1 MQGWVLAFLAGAASA
16 LAAAEP
22 WPLAALVLA
31 SACAAVFLGCGR
43 WLVALGMGFA
53 CSTLLASRMLSA
65 DWPCARDREVVEVT
79 GVVAGPAIERSGRLD
94 FDLDVRT
101 GLAGVPTR
109 IRLSWYEP
117 SSGLLPG
124 ECWRMP
130 VRLRCRNGMANP
142 GAPDREL
149 DLLRQH
155 ISATG
160 TVASD
165 ARPERLAAAAAQPVE
180 RLRARISAAIESSV
194 PDSVSGAVL
203 KGLSVGVRGNIP
215 ERYWDAF
222 AATGLAHLIAISGLH
237 VTGCAA
243 FALVLF
249 RLACRFQPLGALR
262 ARILIETL
270 IVLGITAAYAALSG
284 ASLPALRTL
293 ALVAIIALLRLL
305 RRSMPLPQVLTI
317 AAFLQVAPD
326 PMALTSAGF
335 WLSYAAT
342 AALVAMLDAGRGWR
356 AQVIAFAH
364 AQAAVTAI
372 LAPVL
377 AATFGQVSLIAPLAN
392 AVAIPFFSVLL
403 LPAVLFATVV
413 ELAIPGAG
421 TPLWQGLAQAL
432 EPLWPGLVWLADRPL
447 ASAAPAAQPLILQA
461 GAALLMLAAVWLP
474 LAGLRIVAAAC
485 LIALLCGAPERP
497 AAPAWQLTVVDVG
510 QGLAAVVET
519 RRHVLVF
526 DTGPRWRGGAAA
538 ARVSLLPY
546 LRSRGIRRIDRL
558 IVSHA
563 DQDHAGGLELLQ
575 SALHVEHLLTG
586 PGFGRPGEFQECL
599 RGMRWEWDGVQ
610 FEVLHPRAEPLGS
623 DNDRSCAL
631 RVASPAGTAL
641 LLADPEQS
649 AEAELVSSALA
660 SDVVLVPHHGSR
672 TSSTP
677 ALVDAASAR
686 LGIASAGFGNRWGMP
701 VAEVVGRWRTAGTTV
716 LSTAEE
722 GAITIRFP
730 PSPGPMQIETE
741 RAGRRHWW
749 RRRGAH

>member
-1 MQGWVLAFLAGAASA
+1 MPGWILAFLAGAALA

-31 SACAAVFLGCGR
+31 SAFAAACAGCGR
-43 WLVALGMGFA
+43 WIIALGAGFA
-53 CSTLLASRMLSA
+53 WSALLASGALSA
-65 DWPCARDREVVEVT
+65 DWPCALDREEVEVT
-79 GVVAGPAIERSGRLD
+79 GLVAGPATLRGDRLD
-94 FDLDVRT
+94 FDLDV
-101 GLAGVPTR
+101 GAGVAGSPAR

-117 SSGLLPG
+117 SSGVSPG
-124 ECWRMP
+124 ERWRMT

-149 DLLRQH
+149 DLLRLR

-160 TVASD
+160 YVSTD
-165 ARPERLAAAAAQPVE
+165 AKPERLEASTEQPIE
-180 RLRARISAAIESSV
+180 QLRARIAAAIDRSV
-194 PDSVSGAVL
+194 PDSISGAVL
-203 KGLSVGVRGNIP
+203 KGLAVGVRGNIP

-243 FALVLF
+243 FALILF

-262 ARILIETL
+262 ARILVETL
-270 IVLGITAAYAALSG
+270 IVLGITAAYAGLSG

-293 ALVAIIALLRLL
+293 TFVAIIALLRLL
-305 RRSMPLPQVLTI
+305 RRSMPLPQVLAI
-317 AAFLQVAPD
+317 AAFVQVAPD
-326 PMALTSAGF
+326 PLALTSAGF

-342 AALVAMLDAGRGWR
+342 AALVALLDAGRGWR
-356 AQVIAFAH
+356 ALVAAFAR

-392 AVAIPFFSVLL
+392 AAAVPLFSVLL
-403 LPAVLFATVV
+403 LPAVLFATAV
-413 ELAIPGAG
+413 ELAVPGAG
-421 TPLWQGLAQAL
+421 TPLWQGLARVL
-432 EPLWPGLVWLADRPL
+432 EPLWPGLAWLADRPL
-447 ASAAPAAQPLILQA
+447 SSAAPAAQSMILQA
-461 GAALLMLAAVWLP
+461 GTALLVLAAVWLP
-474 LAGLRIVAAAC
+474 LAGIRIAAAAC
-485 LIALLCGAPERP
+485 LVALLCGAPERL
-497 AAPAWQLTVVDVG
+497 AAPGWQLTVIDVG

-519 RRHVLVF
+519 RRHALVF
-526 DTGPRWRGGAAA
+526 DTGPRWRAGTAA

-563 DQDHAGGLELLQ
+563 DQDHAGGLEILR
-575 SALHVEHLLTG
+575 SALQIEQLLAG
-586 PGFGRPGEFQECL
+586 PGFGKPGEFPECR
-599 RGMRWEWDGVQ
+599 RGMRWNWDGVQ
-610 FEVLHPRAEPLGS
+610 FEVLHPPAGADGS

-631 RVASPAGTAL
+631 RVQSPAGSAL

-649 AEAELVSSALA
+649 AEAELVGSALA
-660 SDVVLVPHHGSR
+660 SDVALLPHHGSR
-672 TSSTP
+672 TSSSA
-677 ALVDAASAR
+677 ALIDAASAR

-701 VAEVVGRWRTAGTTV
+701 VAEVVGRWRSAGTTV
-716 LSTAEE
+716 LTTAEE

-730 PSPGPMQIETE
+730 PPPGRIQVATE
-741 RAGRRHWW
+741 RAGNRHWW